1 MSRAP
6 NAERA
11 KQDESLCSALLT
23 DSSRQICGVKK
34 ALPIVVRLQVL
45 AGHLPW
51 QSSGLEQ
58 VLGASHNSG
67 MASNRDDME
76 EISQLATAMV
86 AVVFAAV
93 LLVSGLLFIDYR
105 SSKSFG
111 TPAVAAVTL
120 RGEKTR

>member
-45 AGHLPW
+45 
-51 QSSGLEQ
+51 SSG
-58 VLGASHNSG
+58 SF
-67 MASNRDDME
+67 
-76 EISQLATAMV
+76 TV
-86 AVVFAAV
+86 AVFWARTGAWC
-93 LLVSGLLFIDYR
+93 
-105 SSKSFG
+105 
-111 TPAVAAVTL
+111 VA
-120 RGEKTR
+120 